1 MRTESPVGMIFHR
14 LKVLSLA
21 ESRTFTYKDRRTSV
35 RKYVTCICDCGK
47 IKEFCLTSLKRGQ
60 SKSCGCLQKEVAS
73 KLFSTHKMKKSPEY
87 KSWAGLKQRALNP
100 RNNRYADYGER
111 GIKVCERWRDS
122 FENFLADMG
131 LKPSPQHS
139 IDRIDVMGD
148 YTPENCRWAT
158 PTEQA
163 RNRRTTVL
171 IKTPRG
177 EMCIKQAAAEY
188 GLKYNTL
195 CGRLAKGMSVESAL
209 TEPVRQRSK

>member
-1 MRTESPVGMIFHR
+1 MHTDSPIGMKFHR

-21 ESRTFTYKDRRTSV
+21 ESRVSTYKNRRNSV
-35 RKYVTCICDCGK
+35 RKYVTCLCECGN
-47 IKEFCLTSLKRGQ
+47 IKEVCLSSLKRGL
-60 SKSCGCLQKEVAS
+60 SKSCGCLQKEVSS

-87 KSWAGLKQRALNP
+87 KSWAAMKQRALNP
-100 RNNRYADYGER
+100 NNNRYTDYGER
-111 GIKVCERWRDS
+111 GVKVCERWRDS

-131 LKPSPQHS
+131 PKPSAQHS

-171 IKTPRG
+171 IKTPKG
-177 EMCIKQAAAEY
+177 VMCIKQAANEY
-188 GLKYNTL
+188 GIKYNTL

-209 TEPVRQRSK
+209 TDPVRRRSK